1 MHAYNDSRIQ
11 LLIQALLCLETE
23 DECRA
28 FLEDLMTIKELQD
41 LTQRLEV
48 ARCLYSGQKY
58 AEIST
63 KTGASSA
70 TITRVNRCCNFGAGG
85 YQTVLSRMKD

>member
-1 MHAYNDSRIQ
+1 MHTYDDNKIRP
-11 LLIQALLCLETE
+11 LVQALLCLETE

-28 FLEDLMTIKELQD
+28 FLEDLMTIRELRD
-41 LTQRLEV
+41 MAQRLEV
-48 ARCLYSGQKY
+48 ARCLYSGHKF

-70 TITRVNRCCNFGAGG
+70 TITRVNRCCNYGAGG
-85 YQTVLSRMKD
+85 YRIVLSRTGD

>member
-1 MHAYNDSRIQ
+1 MHAYNGSRIR

-28 FLEDLMTIKELQD
+28 FLEDLMTIKELRD

-70 TITRVNRCCNFGAGG
+70 TITRVNRCCSFGAGG

>member
-11 LLIQALLCLETE
+11 LLIQALLCLATE

-28 FLEDLMTIKELQD
+28 FLEDLMTIKELRD

-58 AEIST
+58 AEISA

-70 TITRVNRCCNFGAGG
+70 TITRVNRCCSFGAGG

>member
-28 FLEDLMTIKELQD
+28 FLEDLMTIKELRD

-70 TITRVNRCCNFGAGG
+70 TITRVNRCCSFGAGG